1 MAAGEHGK
9 PGQPEHAD
17 PVRIHAGPAAVVS
30 PLRGM
35 VAGGQPRY
43 ASPIV
48 LVGEVPVM
56 IGPDDETAMTAV
68 IYLVFRLVGSF
79 ILIANAEW

>member
-1 MAAGEHGK
+1 
-9 PGQPEHAD
+9 
-17 PVRIHAGPAAVVS
+17 
-30 PLRGM
+30 M